1 MRYIWSQDESGKW
14 SSLRI
19 GPPTYIPETCGT
31 QGPDTKYQDAYRVL
45 GNQRRVKA
53 LCDRYSTYR
62 DRGYESNVRY
72 INLVLLGYAI

>member
-1 MRYIWSQDESGKW
+1 MIYYYDESGQRVYVKNYHQ
-14 SSLRI
+14 
-19 GPPTYIPETCGT
+19 TYIPETCGT
-31 QGPDTKYQDAYRVL
+31 QGPDTKYQDTYRVL

-62 DRGYESNVRY
+62 DRGYESNVRF